1 MAERTPLFTPTHY
14 LRRHS
19 FYRGVLGGN
28 RAWLTLFVVMVGGR
42 VLRNLVAKTEQIAA
56 VERLGPGQRL
66 LITTI
71 DPATEGRSR
80 KRR

>member
-1 MAERTPLFTPTHY
+1 MAERVPLFTPAHF
-14 LRRHS
+14 LRRRGL
-19 FYRGVLGGN
+19 YRGVLGGN
-28 RAWLTLFVVMVGGR
+28 RAWLTVFVIMVSGR
-42 VLRNLVAKTEQIAA
+42 VLRNIVARSEQVAA

-71 DPATEGRSR
+71 DPATERRSR